1 MPRRVEIVSK
11 NRVFEKYIFR
21 IDEVTFRYES
31 YAGAMHE
38 VTRLNLDRGD
48 SAAAVVHNRDH
59 NTLLFTEQFRYAAHE
74 KGPGWLLELPAGIV
88 EDGEDPRI
96 TILRELEEEIGYRS
110 GGLHLI
116 ATFYVSPGGTSERIH
131 LYYIMV
137 NDTDKVA
144 DGGGLAHEGEDI
156 RLVELTISEAFRR
169 MDHGEISDAKTLIGL
184 QWLRLQGI

>member
-1 MPRRVEIVSK
+1 MPRRVEIINK
-11 NRVFEKYIFR
+11 TRAYDKYIFR
-21 IDEVTFRYES
+21 IDEVTLRYET
-31 YAGAMHE
+31 YAGAMKE

-48 SAAAVVHNRDH
+48 SAAALVHNRDR
-59 NTLLFTEQFRYAAHE
+59 NTLLFTEQFRYSTYE

-110 GGLHLI
+110 SGLHLI

-137 NDTDKVA
+137 NDSDKVT
-144 DGGGLAHEGEDI
+144 DGGGLEHEGEDI
-156 RLVELTISEAFRR
+156 RLVELPVAEIFRR
-169 MDHGEISDAKTLIGL
+169 MDHGEINDAKTLIGL